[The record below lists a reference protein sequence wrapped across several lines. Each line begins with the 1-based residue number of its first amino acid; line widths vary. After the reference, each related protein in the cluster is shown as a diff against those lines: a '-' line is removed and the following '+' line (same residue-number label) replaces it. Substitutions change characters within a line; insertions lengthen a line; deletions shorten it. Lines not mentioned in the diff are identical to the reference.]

1 MVSERYELEME
12 RISLIGEE
20 TLQTEALTD
29 YFRRGAAFWLLL
41 EEERK
46 FLETEASAA
55 PLSVW
60 MAHNHVLYEDI
71 LPEYYDRSYADPE
84 YAADRLGETY
94 GPFLSALCYE
104 VRSAI
109 PFVYEQAQER
119 VIVRLELFLEIYRAF
134 QDAMAQGGALPE
146 YRHLKKIMT
155 LYLSDYAEEETLHE
169 VTQKLTDEPQ
179 PAHAI
184 LTGAD
189 LFDLRTIYRYGEYV
203 SENDLRLA
211 SYMMELPEETIGT
224 MADTWTEGYRIG
236 FEVTGKDI
244 SKKKTAGILFPIG
257 FERMVRRG
265 MENLE
270 KIGLTAAL
278 PRQVLTLHRG
288 YPGAS
293 GGYTGTPA
301 NRQYIQDHSEDLALF
316 LDDELINRRVE
327 ALTAAYRQLRERTVL
342 YGGPAVI
349 ETFGEEPFL
358 PEEHPHAPSF
368 DRLQQK
374 LAGQYRSKAGL
385 MYNEAVIGEE
395 RSFTIISFPTPAISE
410 EHFEE
415 IFEET
420 VRINTLDYR
429 KYRDLQAVLIGAL
442 DRASFVRVKGRGDNQ
457 TDLTVALQELK
468 DPASQSLFENC
479 VADVN
484 IPVGE
489 VFTTPRL
496 KGTAGTLHVP
506 RVFLEGLEFRD
517 LKVVFADGR
526 ISDYGCG
533 GFSSPEEGRKY
544 IEEHVLYHH
553 EALPMGEFAIGTNTT
568 AYRMIRDYGIGD
580 RMDILIAEKTGPHFA
595 VGDTCYSEE
604 EDLVTKNPDGKIL
617 IAKDNDVSI
626 LRKTNRGKAYF
637 NCHTDI
643 TIPYD
648 EIAEITAVCADGT
661 EIRIMEDG
669 RFVLP
674 GTEELNIP
682 LEGGT
687 SDHTA

>member
-1 MVSERYELEME
+1 MVSERYELEIE
-12 RISLIGEE
+12 RISEIGKES
-20 TLQTEALTD
+20 LQTEALTD
-29 YFRRGAAFWLLL
+29 YFRKGAAFWLLL

-46 FLETEASAA
+46 FLETEAATA

-71 LPEYYDRSYADPE
+71 LPEYYGSSYANPE
-84 YAADRLGETY
+84 YAAAQLGETF
-94 GPFLSALCYE
+94 GPILSALCYE

-109 PFVYEQAQER
+109 PFAYEQAHDR
-119 VIVRLELFLEIYRAF
+119 VVVRLELFLEIYRAF
-134 QDAMAQGGALPE
+134 TDAMAQDGILPE

-155 LYLSDYAEEETLHE
+155 LYLSDYAEEEALFE
-169 VTQKLTDEPQ
+169 VTRKLTDEPQ

-189 LFDLRTIYRYGEYV
+189 LFDLRTIYRYGEYI

-211 SYMMELPEETIGT
+211 SYMMELPEETISK

-236 FEVTGKDI
+236 FEATGKDI
-244 SKKKTAGILFPIG
+244 TKKKTAGIIYPVG

-278 PRQVLTLHRG
+278 PREILTLHRG
-288 YPGAS
+288 YPGGA
-293 GGYTGTPA
+293 GGYSGSPA
-301 NRQYIQDHSEDLALF
+301 NRQYVQDHSEDLALF

-327 ALTAAYRQLRERTVL
+327 ALASAYKQLHERTVL

-349 ETFGEEPFL
+349 EIFGDEPFL
-358 PEEHPHAPSF
+358 PKESPHAPSF
-368 DRLQQK
+368 DKLQRR

-410 EHFEE
+410 EHFED

-420 VRINTLDYR
+420 IRINTLDYR
-429 KYRDLQAVLIGAL
+429 KYRDLQQVLIDAL
-442 DRASFVRVKGRGDNQ
+442 DRASFVRVRGRGDNR

-468 DPASQSLFENC
+468 DPASESLFENC

-489 VFTTPRL
+489 VFTSPKL
-496 KGTAGTLHVP
+496 QGTEGKLHVP
-506 RVFLEGLEFRD
+506 RVFLSGLEFRD
-517 LKVVFADGR
+517 LEITFENGK
-526 ISDYGCG
+526 IQDYRCG
-533 GFSSPEEGRKY
+533 GFSSQEEGRKY
-544 IEEHVLYHH
+544 IEEHILFHH
-553 EALPMGEFAIGTNTT
+553 ETLPMGEFAIGTNTT
-568 AYRMIRDYGIGD
+568 AYRMIRDYGIDD

-617 IAKDNDVSI
+617 VAKDNDVSI

-648 EIAEITAVCADGT
+648 EIGEITAVCADGS
-661 EIRIMEDG
+661 EIRIMGEG

-674 GTEELNIP
+674 GTEELNVP
-682 LEGGT
+682 LE
-687 SDHTA
+687 S